1 MAQIDLNG
9 LKTAIKS
16 ILDTANTTTGS
27 PIDLSQNLNDRVQ
40 QVLKVH
46 PGRISIQASFYPY
59 ITMFIDDKAIE
70 LASIAR
76 NQVSAKRLAE
86 LEINIVGAV
95 SENIITSVNADDADE
110 EIEALMENI
119 EEVLR
124 SNDTVN
130 STVKWAKPTRV
141 NYHGAAFDEESI
153 IRAATMT
160 FNATVEY

>member
-27 PIDLSQNLNDRVQ
+27 PIDLSKSLNNRIQ

-59 ITMFIDDKAIE
+59 ITMFIDDKSIE
-70 LASIAR
+70 LTTIAV
-76 NQVSAKRLAE
+76 NQVKARRTADV
-86 LEINIVGAV
+86 EINIVGAV
-95 SENIITSVNADDADE
+95 SENIITNVNADDADE
-110 EIEALMENI
+110 EIEVLMENI
-119 EEVLR
+119 EEIMR

-130 STVKWAKPTRV
+130 GTVKWAKPGRV